1 MLFFCIAQI
10 SVHAQSVSVKADRN
24 QLLIGER
31 VQYEL
36 LIDLPAD
43 GYAVN
48 FKLPDTIP
56 HFDVIENKNFDS
68 ISGNGSLQV
77 RKKIIFTSFDSGA
90 WHIPSFEVLLEKN
103 STITKLI
110 TDAVLI
116 NVGYSPADSTNQLR
130 DIKPVMEVTVKDY
143 SWYYIAAA
151 TFLLIIIIWLIY
163 RVLKRRKKITM
174 PVFHSD
180 LSPYDEAMKSLQELK
195 QYDLDKPEQIKKYHI
210 ALSVI
215 IRKYYSRKQ
224 LKSLMNKTTGDILIG
239 INEQWD
245 NPGMVSLVAAAL
257 RCADAVKFAK
267 YIPGISE
274 SNKNHDQVTEAIEL
288 IEKDRSLQKQ

>member
-1 MLFFCIAQI
+1 MFFCIAQI

-43 GYAVN
+43 GYVVN

-68 ISGNGSLQV
+68 ISGNGSFQV

-163 RVLKRRKKITM
+163 RVLKKRKKITM
-174 PVFHSD
+174 PVFHSH
-180 LSPYDEAMKSLQELK
+180 LSPYDEAMKSLQQLK

-224 LKSLMNKTTGDILIG
+224 SKSLMNKTTGDILIG
-239 INEQWD
+239 IKEQWD

-267 YIPGISE
+267 YIPEISE